1 MRKLFDQ
8 FEELSVKAQELLEKG
23 IGQMRDGFAPDPD
36 LCQDITTAL
45 SSLRAAYDDI
55 RRELPEH
62 ILAEELPEGDLPV
75 RAYEEAWNN
84 SVLSQKK
91 AVRDVLEEF
100 IRVYSDE
107 KKYMDAIE
115 VYIRDAK
122 DLLSDMDSAEAQ
134 TQSPDVSTFQLFL
147 DGVSADLSSDEELYD
162 RLLDSSAFSPR
173 IVKGLHDNKYYIR
186 VAETSSDNQMDEET
200 EELPPIVEPRNE
212 HAEADAPAEI
222 PASAEEPEAVPESGA
237 EDNDGIETLTP
248 EEFVEKYVNG
258 VDASSEEA
266 TSPKENEQSTEDSEE
281 DEEFLHPINPI
292 KAAKLPSDQKLREL
306 ISRTGDVFRFLI
318 DKLVFTGLMR
328 EHCVNNTAKKKKARL

>member
-1 MRKLFDQ
+1 
-8 FEELSVKAQELLEKG
+8 
-23 IGQMRDGFAPDPD
+23 
-36 LCQDITTAL
+36 
-45 SSLRAAYDDI
+45 
-55 RRELPEH
+55 
-62 ILAEELPEGDLPV
+62 
-75 RAYEEAWNN
+75 
-84 SVLSQKK
+84 
-91 AVRDVLEEF
+91 
-100 IRVYSDE
+100 
-107 KKYMDAIE
+107 
-115 VYIRDAK
+115 
-122 DLLSDMDSAEAQ
+122 
-134 TQSPDVSTFQLFL
+134 
-147 DGVSADLSSDEELYD
+147 
-162 RLLDSSAFSPR
+162 
-173 IVKGLHDNKYYIR
+173 
-186 VAETSSDNQMDEET
+186 MDEET

-328 EHCVNNTAKKKKARL
+328 ESTCHTILFARNCISLSSIAPNFISCFQMREHTFILQKLFSSRHRGGFLRKNCVKFLSPYLQPYILVLLYT